1 MSVKGFLGSVHNQPQ
16 VNLGGQPTRTREGGR
31 AYTLTLEEK
40 LCHAFTM
47 GFLAGNFYTKEEDVI
62 KLTRDLFNEALK
74 TKEGAEIATKYA
86 VYAAEELGMKFMPTL
101 WLVYVS
107 TLSDKTLF
115 QKAFPRIMGKNVKLV
130 HDFVDLCRNSDI
142 RPGGVHS
149 QKVKKNQNRGLGQGV
164 KKVIN
169 NWAYSV
175 ADDYNATRFAGKWE
189 DILRLTRPLDKVV
202 TRQKRGQS
210 VEVDLGNLFKYIFQP
225 RDKEGKSLPRRLT
238 FERARVLKDTI
249 EILNDK
255 NRSYEQ
261 FQRAL
266 NNITAQKLQMD
277 EIKHTFGN
285 LNRNELQAV
294 YMYFVP
300 EMRYAVMVGNLV
312 AIEKAFA
319 TRTQRIMK
327 LDPMGSGKYFEQD
340 QVLETNIPKELIAI
354 VAKKLASFEDYKASK
369 MLFFRL
375 LTAHE
380 MTITREWKIA
390 LNDVLGKAGKIAF
403 ADLPA
408 GRTIRCSA
416 DTSGSMSMSNR
427 QISNTLYA
435 VDVAA
440 YLTAA
445 ITLSTPNT
453 EAFATASVTQTV
465 PLYSENLVDCAVRI
479 KQAQVGHGT
488 NFESLLDGYKGEDIV
503 ILVTDGEQ
511 SDNMER
517 KWQSLKNR
525 PANSKLIIWHVANWT
540 TFNKI
545 SNDSSVLYLK
555 GYSDSLLN
563 TLANLITGKA
573 GQPEIVRSIKL

>member
-1 MSVKGFLGSVHNQPQ
+1 MSVKGFLGSVHNKNQ
-16 VNLGGQPTRTREGGR
+16 NLNFGGQPTTTFEGGK
-31 AYTLTLEEK
+31 AYTLDLEEK

-47 GFLAGNFYTKEEDVI
+47 GFLNGNFYTKQEDVI
-62 KLTRDLFNEALK
+62 KVTRDLFNEALIK
-74 TKEGAEIATKYA
+74 CPELATKYA
-86 VYAAEELGMKFMPTL
+86 VYAAEDLGMKLMPTL

-107 TLSDKTLF
+107 TLQDKTLF
-115 QKAFPRIMGKNVKLV
+115 QVAFPRIMGKNVKLV

-142 RPGGVHS
+142 RPGGIHN
-149 QKVKKNQNRGLGQGV
+149 QKIKKGQHRGLGQGV

-169 NWAYSV
+169 KWTYGV
-175 ADDYNATRFAGKWE
+175 ADDYNITRFAGIWE

-202 TRQKRGQS
+202 TRQGKDS
-210 VEVDLGNLFKYIFQP
+210 SYELDLGNLFKYIFQP
-225 RDKEGKSLPRRLT
+225 KDEAGKNLPRRLT
-238 FERARVLKDTI
+238 FKRAKALKEAI

-255 NRSYEQ
+255 NRSYEE
-261 FQRAL
+261 FQTAL
-266 NNITAQKLQMD
+266 SNITASKLQMD

-294 YMYFVP
+294 YMHFVP
-300 EMRYAVMVGNLV
+300 EMRYAVMVSNLV

-319 TRTQRIMK
+319 TSTRRVNK
-327 LDPMGSGKYFEQD
+327 LDPMGSGKTFEQD
-340 QVLETNIPKELIAI
+340 QVLETNIPKELIQI
-354 VAKKLASFEDYKASK
+354 VATKLASFEDYKASK

-380 MTITREWKIA
+380 MTITKEWKVA
-390 LNDVLGKAGKIAF
+390 LNKILGEAGKIAF
-403 ADLPA
+403 ANLPE

-416 DTSGSMSMSNR
+416 DTSGSMSWEDR
-427 QISNTLYA
+427 QVTPTLFA

-453 EAFATASVTQTV
+453 QAYATATHTKIV
-465 PLYSENLVDCAVRI
+465 PLTSDNLVDCAIKI
-479 KQAQVGHGT
+479 KQTNVGGGT
-488 NFESLLDGYKGEDIV
+488 CFETLLEGYKGEDVV
-503 ILVTDGEQ
+503 IIVTDGEQ

-517 KWQSLKNR
+517 KWKSLSNR
-525 PANSKLIIWHVANWT
+525 PAHAKLIVWHVANWT
-540 TFNKI
+540 TFHKI
-545 SNDSSVLYLK
+545 SNDPNILYLK

-563 TLANLITGKA
+563 VLANLITGKA